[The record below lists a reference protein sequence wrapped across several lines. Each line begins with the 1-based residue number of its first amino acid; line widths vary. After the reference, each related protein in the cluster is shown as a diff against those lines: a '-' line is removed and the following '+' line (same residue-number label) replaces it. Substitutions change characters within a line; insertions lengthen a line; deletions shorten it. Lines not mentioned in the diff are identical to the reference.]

1 MRMIGYVRV
10 STQEQGGSGA
20 GLAAQRHAIES
31 LCESRGWELDRF
43 ERDVMSGS
51 TTRRRPGLARA
62 LESCVDGA
70 ADGLIVAKLD
80 RLSRSLLEFST
91 LVERAQREGWALV
104 SAGEGFDLSTSHGR
118 MVAGILAT
126 FAAFE
131 RDLISERTRAA
142 LAVKRSEGVRL
153 GRPPTLRSDVR
164 ERVVA
169 LRSEGLSL
177 RTIASVLN
185 DEGVPRRTWWAVASN
200 DRAEGSPWGRGPR
213 IVLGPRGDELTP
225 LAQWGNR
232 PHWRFVGLLVQS
244 GVTTR

>member
-20 GLAAQRHAIES
+20 GLSAQRRAIEA

-62 LESCVDGA
+62 LESCAEGE

-80 RLSRSLLEFST
+80 RLSRSLLDFST

-153 GRPPTLRSDVR
+153 GRPPTLQPDVR
-164 ERVVA
+164 ERVVT

-177 RTIASVLN
+177 QTIASVLN
-185 DEGVPRRTWWAVASN
+185 DEGVAGRSRWPVASN
-200 DRAEGSPWGRGPR
+200 DRAEGSPRGRGSR
-213 IVLGPRGDELTP
+213 IVLGPRRESRCPG
-225 LAQWGNR
+225 GNQKER
-232 PHWRFVGLLVQS
+232 LRCCLCKQ
-244 GVTTR
+244 